1 MLDKINANHTYPDV
15 TNYWTPLETIE
26 EEDDTEQEHI
36 NNIEMKI
43 QETTKRTGNK
53 WTRRAEE
60 RKKKREEKRQKY
72 NSAHVCKHCNK

>member
-1 MLDKINANHTYPDV
+1 VLDKINANYTYLDV
-15 TNYWTPLETIE
+15 TNYWTPLETIK

-60 RKKKREEKRQKY
+60 RKKKQRKHMIII
-72 NSAHVCKHCNK
+72 NSGATSHFMS